1 MRNKLHFAAVATL
14 AAAALVAACSTP
26 PGQTPEK
33 QAEQCKVWRTY
44 LPARSYENVLEECS
58 HQLGQAYC
66 TKCLRE

>member
-1 MRNKLHFAAVATL
+1 MRNRLHFAAVGALAT
-14 AAAALVAACSTP
+14 ALVAACSAP
-26 PGQTPEK
+26 VQTAEK

>member
-1 MRNKLHFAAVATL
+1 MRNRLRFAAMAVL
-14 AAAALVAACSTP
+14 AAAFVAACSTP
-26 PGQTPEK
+26 RVQTPEK
-33 QAEQCKVWRTY
+33 QAEQCRVWRTY